1 MDADNAQAATDVDNR
16 EAVLCLRCDLLD
28 CDETNRHCALHNLQY
43 GAQIKYAR
51 TPKGRAANRKGAA
64 AFYERNKEKVRAQQ
78 ALYRKRKRHIK
89 IDC

>member
-28 CDETNRHCALHNLQY
+28 CDETNHACALHNLQY
-43 GAQIKYAR
+43 AAQIKYSK
-51 TPKGRAANRKGAA
+51 TPKGREANRRGAA
-64 AFYERNKEKVRAQQ
+64 AYFKRNREKVRAQQ
-78 ALYRKRKRHIK
+78 AEYRNHKIHVK